1 MIVEELPKFLQE
13 TAFLDRIRG
22 MIPGWKLPKLSS
34 HFLIGPETEP
44 AVGLKSDFFG
54 DILLSLRDD
63 FSADQYCA
71 RRIRLKGERPYRR
84 NEESVRAIASGL
96 MKLQFPH
103 GEVSPE
109 EFETY
114 CLKPALELRQL
125 IWNQLYILD
134 GEYRQYEQ
142 CLENDESSLSG

>member
-1 MIVEELPKFLQE
+1 MEELPKFLQE

-84 NEESVRAIASGL
+84 NEESVCAIASGL

>member
-1 MIVEELPKFLQE
+1 
-13 TAFLDRIRG
+13 
-22 MIPGWKLPKLSS
+22 
-34 HFLIGPETEP
+34 
-44 AVGLKSDFFG
+44 
-54 DILLSLRDD
+54 
-63 FSADQYCA
+63 
-71 RRIRLKGERPYRR
+71 
-84 NEESVRAIASGL
+84 

-142 CLENDESSLSG
+142 YLENDESSLSG